1 MGVLV
6 EGSPV
11 HPGISMQAIW
21 LELVL
26 CMASQHHAIGLQSD
40 SMVVM
45 PAPVVRLPNLHLY
58 TLRY

>member
-1 MGVLV
+1 
-6 EGSPV
+6 
-11 HPGISMQAIW
+11 MQAIW